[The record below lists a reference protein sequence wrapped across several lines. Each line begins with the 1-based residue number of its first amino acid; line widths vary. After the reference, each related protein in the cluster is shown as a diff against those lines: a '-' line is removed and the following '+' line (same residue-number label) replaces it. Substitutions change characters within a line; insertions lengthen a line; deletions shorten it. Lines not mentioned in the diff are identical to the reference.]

1 MRRLLFV
8 TLIALI
14 GTVGCRGSQSATS
27 FRIGMIPKGSTHE
40 HWKRV
45 HAGAQKAVREFA
57 AAGVAVDVIWKAPIR
72 EDDREQQVEVV
83 EGFISQGV
91 NGLVLAPLDSRAL
104 VRPVEEAKAAGIP
117 TVIFDSALATTGD
130 QVSYVSTDNGKGG
143 HLAGQRMGELL
154 KGSGTVLMLRYQEG
168 SAATEERER
177 GFLDELTRFP
187 NIHVVSSDQFAGPT
201 RDTAK
206 SASENLLN
214 RFADKVDGIFTPNES
229 STAGML
235 LALQDIG
242 KAGTITFVGFDY
254 SSTFIAPLERGELK
268 GFVVQ
273 NPVNM
278 GYLSVKTMVNHL
290 RGQAVPATLDTG
302 VSLVTLDNLKDP
314 AVQAVINPPDAAG
327 NCWCRCWARRWCP
340 RSSPCRRRG
349 PADIA
354 RRSYSPTTTR
364 SGRSW
369 TTPCR
374 CLTGRGSRGRSSSAA
389 RSSRRTWS
397 AGAPSPSEGTS
408 SGTTRCS
415 TRARRAASTC
425 PRSRTRRITAWRG
438 C

>member
-8 TLIALI
+8 TFIAL
-14 GTVGCRGSQSATS
+14 VSASACRGGTS
-27 FRIGMIPKGSTHE
+27 TTSYRIGMVPKGSTHE

-45 HAGAQKAVREFA
+45 HAGAEKAVRELA
-57 AAGVAVDVIWKAPIR
+57 AAGVKVDVIWKAPIR

-91 NGLVLAPLDSRAL
+91 NGLILAPLDSRAL

-117 TVIFDSALATTGD
+117 TVIFDSALATTAD
-130 QVSYVSTDNGKGG
+130 QISYVSTDNGKGG

-154 KGSGTVLMLRYQEG
+154 KGTGTVLMLRYQEG

-177 GFLDELTRFP
+177 GFLDELKRYP

-242 KAGTITFVGFDY
+242 KAGKITFVGFDY
-254 SSTFIAPLERGELK
+254 SSTFIAPLERGELN

-278 GYLSVKTMVNHL
+278 GYLSVKTLVDHL

-314 AVQAVINPPDAAG
+314 AVQAVINPQ
-327 NCWCRCWARRWCP
+327 
-340 RSSPCRRRG
+340 
-349 PADIA
+349 
-354 RRSYSPTTTR
+354 
-364 SGRSW
+364 
-369 TTPCR
+369 
-374 CLTGRGSRGRSSSAA
+374 
-389 RSSRRTWS
+389 
-397 AGAPSPSEGTS
+397 
-408 SGTTRCS
+408 
-415 TRARRAASTC
+415 
-425 PRSRTRRITAWRG
+425 
-438 C
+438 

>member
-1 MRRLLFV
+1 MRRRLLITV
-8 TLIALI
+8 LALA
-14 GTVGCRGSQSATS
+14 TAAACRGAEPARAY
-27 FRIGMIPKGSTHE
+27 RIGMIPKGSTHE

-177 GFLDELTRFP
+177 GFLDELKRFP

-206 SASENLLN
+206 GASENLLN

-242 KAGTITFVGFDY
+242 KAGKVTFVGFDY
-254 SSTFIAPLERGELK
+254 SPTFIAPLERGELK

-278 GYLSVKTMVNHL
+278 GYLSVKTMVDHL

-314 AVQAVINPPDAAG
+314 AVQAVINPPEAAG
-327 NCWCRCWARRWCP
+327 N
-340 RSSPCRRRG
+340 
-349 PADIA
+349 
-354 RRSYSPTTTR
+354 
-364 SGRSW
+364 
-369 TTPCR
+369 
-374 CLTGRGSRGRSSSAA
+374 
-389 RSSRRTWS
+389 
-397 AGAPSPSEGTS
+397 
-408 SGTTRCS
+408 
-415 TRARRAASTC
+415 
-425 PRSRTRRITAWRG
+425 
-438 C
+438 

>member
-8 TLIALI
+8 TFLALA
-14 GTVGCRGSQSATS
+14 TLVACRGGSSTTS
-27 FRIGMIPKGSTHE
+27 YRIGMVPKGSTHE

-45 HAGAQKAVREFA
+45 HAGAEKAVRELA
-57 AAGVAVDVIWKAPIR
+57 ATGIKVDVLWKAPIR

-91 NGLVLAPLDSRAL
+91 NGLILAPLDSRAL

-117 TVIFDSALATTGD
+117 TVIFDSALATSGD

-143 HLAGQRMGELL
+143 HLAGRRMGELL
-154 KGSGTVLMLRYQEG
+154 KGAGTVLMLRYQEG

-177 GFLDELTRFP
+177 GFLDELKRFP
-187 NIHVVSSDQFAGPT
+187 DIRVVSSDQFAGPT

-242 KAGTITFVGFDY
+242 KAGKITFVGFDY
-254 SSTFIAPLERGELK
+254 SSSFIAPLERGELK

-278 GYLSVKTMVNHL
+278 GYLSVKTLVDHL
-290 RGQAVPATLDTG
+290 RGQSVPATLDTG
-302 VSLVTLDNLKDP
+302 VSMVTLDNLKDP
-314 AVQAVINPPDAAG
+314 AVQAVINPVDV
-327 NCWCRCWARRWCP
+327 
-340 RSSPCRRRG
+340 
-349 PADIA
+349 
-354 RRSYSPTTTR
+354 TQ
-364 SGRSW
+364 
-369 TTPCR
+369 
-374 CLTGRGSRGRSSSAA
+374 
-389 RSSRRTWS
+389 
-397 AGAPSPSEGTS
+397 
-408 SGTTRCS
+408 
-415 TRARRAASTC
+415 
-425 PRSRTRRITAWRG
+425 
-438 C
+438 